1 MHSAQA
7 STSSRRATLDHEYDL
22 TNANANANSGS
33 DQGNHDYYSAY
44 SAYNSNPYEEPEP
57 QPQPQPQ
64 HQSQARLSRSS
75 IQAPSS
81 PKRRSVF
88 SARSRN
94 TSTSSHRSPSR
105 AAVAEPAAGQDAA
118 ATAAAAAAATAYP
131 PLRTERQDSL
141 TKSLFNRGSRIL
153 RRQGSKFS
161 ISATLDEVD
170 EEREKPRFDVTDLF
184 GRRSRQ
190 SSTSKFTCLFVPY
203 NCFSC
208 IAYSLTFSFFSF
220 PRRQLETS
228 HLGPL

>member
-1 MHSAQA
+1 MHSAQSSA
-7 STSSRRATLDHEYDL
+7 SSRRATLDHDNDQSDHH
-22 TNANANANSGS
+22 TNP
-33 DQGNHDYYSAY
+33 GNHDYYSAY
-44 SAYNSNPYEEPEP
+44 SSYNSNPYEES
-57 QPQPQPQ
+57 
-64 HQSQARLSRSS
+64 HTRSRSS
-75 IQAPSS
+75 VQAFPAQVFPVQAPSS

-94 TSTSSHRSPSR
+94 TSTSSHRSPPTT
-105 AAVAEPAAGQDAA
+105 AAEPVPCQDAP
-118 ATAAAAAAATAYP
+118 AYP

-190 SSTSKFTCLFVPY
+190 SGTSK
-203 NCFSC
+203 
-208 IAYSLTFSFFSF
+208 LT
-220 PRRQLETS
+220 
-228 HLGPL
+228 LGLLLYPPARSIPV